1 MCFISN
7 SYGKF
12 TVNTP
17 QYSTSTWTLVQDG
30 QYTLSQVRYSV
41 IILLVVTQTHH
52 SGQHVVESEQMV
64 HADAYI
70 YRSLRTSSYGSIQ
83 LQFDIS
89 AYDLEPG
96 DTCTVYYAY
105 DSPLEKTLL
114 QSYDPPSGDVEFWGN
129 QTFNLPNSDSVNTLW
144 IWFEVTLVDSGYD
157 YCYVNNLYIKATSKP
172 TISPSKDP
180 SKSPLSF
187 TVSPTGIPTV
197 LTTEMPTFAET
208 DEPTT
213 PEDNWILYTL
223 IAVGIILVIATLFGG
238 LYAWKSRKNNV
249 HTGDSMKVEMEIQQN
264 IARVVND
271 EETLEGDDWEHWN
284 NRDVVAWISSVQNGK
299 YKAYASA
306 FVVQNIV
313 GIDLGSI
320 EKSDLMDFGI
330 KAFRDR
336 AEIFNHIQNLLS
348 NKHDEREGIPK
359 FNQIFNSEGNIDRQ
373 RFNSKGLYS
382 NKNKQRTTKTA
393 RTTKGTKATQSQSP
407 TKGTKTA
414 LQKEPKQR
422 TTKGTKTA
430 RTTKFNQIFN
440 SEGNIDRPRFN
451 SEGLYSNKN
460 KQRTT
465 QGTKA
470 TQSQSQSPD
479 FV

>member
-1 MCFISN
+1 MR
-7 SYGKF
+7 KKHWK
-12 TVNTP
+12 V
-17 QYSTSTWTLVQDG
+17 STTKGT
-30 QYTLSQVRYSV
+30 
-41 IILLVVTQTHH
+41 
-52 SGQHVVESEQMV
+52 
-64 HADAYI
+64 
-70 YRSLRTSSYGSIQ
+70 
-83 LQFDIS
+83 
-89 AYDLEPG
+89 
-96 DTCTVYYAY
+96 
-105 DSPLEKTLL
+105 
-114 QSYDPPSGDVEFWGN
+114 
-129 QTFNLPNSDSVNTLW
+129 
-144 IWFEVTLVDSGYD
+144 
-157 YCYVNNLYIKATSKP
+157 KATHYKR
-172 TISPSKDP
+172 
-180 SKSPLSF
+180 
-187 TVSPTGIPTV
+187 
-197 LTTEMPTFAET
+197 
-208 DEPTT
+208 
-213 PEDNWILYTL
+213 N
-223 IAVGIILVIATLFGG
+223 
-238 LYAWKSRKNNV
+238 
-249 HTGDSMKVEMEIQQN
+249 QN
-264 IARVVND
+264 S
-271 EETLEGDDWEHWN
+271 THYDWEHWN

-430 RTTKFNQIFN
+430 
-440 SEGNIDRPRFN
+440 
-451 SEGLYSNKN
+451 
-460 KQRTT
+460 
-465 QGTKA
+465 
-470 TQSQSQSPD
+470 
-479 FV
+479 